1 MVVDN
6 KLGYSVGMPAGGC
19 SNTWEWEEE
28 LKFPISGKPV
38 ARYMWSVGHT
48 IRPNGEVME
57 GNSSPVDVYLPLT
70 AENYLDYYNQLFK
83 VTYRYIDDQRE

>member
-19 SNTWEWEEE
+19 SNTWELVEE
-28 LKFPISGKPV
+28 LTFPISGEPV

-57 GNSSPVDVYLPLT
+57 GNSSPVDDYIPLT
-70 AENYLDYYNQLFK
+70 AENYLDYYNQLFEFA
-83 VTYRYIDDQRE
+83 YRYIDEQQE